1 MPLII
6 QHGTKTHLT
15 EVFKLRTTLLLMQN
29 NLKGLEKNGWEVLKK
44 ERKINNFSFLFY
56 TQQQQNCLFWG
67 DGKCVFRLILIVPS
81 VSYDEAK
88 NKLDFQQIC

>member
-1 MPLII
+1 MYGLNWTLVLI

-15 EVFKLRTTLLLMQN
+15 EVFKLCTTLLLMQN
-29 NLKGLEKNGWEVLKK
+29 NMKGLEKQQLGGSK
-44 ERKINNFSFLFY
+44 EGEKSNNFSFLLY

-81 VSYDEAK
+81 VSYADM
-88 NKLDFQQIC
+88 